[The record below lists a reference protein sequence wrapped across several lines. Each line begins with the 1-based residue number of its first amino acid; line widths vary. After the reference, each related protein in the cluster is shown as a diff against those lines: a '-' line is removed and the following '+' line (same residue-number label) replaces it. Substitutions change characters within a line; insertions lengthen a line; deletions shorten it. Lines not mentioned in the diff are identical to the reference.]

1 MEELN
6 ELEQQEMEVE
16 NTEEPIDEY
25 DIEEVG
31 LNDLHEPVDAE
42 PVDAESNDEGTEISK
57 ATVAL
62 AISAG
67 VAIGAGLYR
76 GFKYLKNKC
85 GDKEIKK
92 PTFRK
97 RLRLVT
103 VDENGNIVDQN
114 NSENE

>member
-16 NTEEPIDEY
+16 TTEEPVDEY
-25 DIEEVG
+25 DIEEVE
-31 LNDLHEPVDAE
+31 LNDLPEPVN
-42 PVDAESNDEGTEISK
+42 AESNDEETEISK

-76 GFKYLKNKC
+76 GFKHLRNKY

-92 PTFRK
+92 PSFRK

-103 VDENGNIVDQN
+103 VDENGNIVNPDN
-114 NSENE
+114 LENE

>member
-16 NTEEPIDEY
+16 TTEEPIDEY
-25 DIEEVG
+25 GIEEVG
-31 LNDLHEPVDAE
+31 LNDLHEPVD
-42 PVDAESNDEGTEISK
+42 VESNDEGTEISK

-62 AISAG
+62 EISAG

-114 NSENE
+114 NSENLEDE

>member
-6 ELEQQEMEVE
+6 ELEQQKMEVE
-16 NTEEPIDEY
+16 TTEEPVDEY
-25 DIEEVG
+25 DIEEVESS
-31 LNDLHEPVDAE
+31 DLPEPDDV
-42 PVDAESNDEGTEISK
+42 ESDEEETEISK

-76 GFKYLKNKC
+76 GFKYLKSKC

-103 VDENGNIVDQN
+103 VDENGNIVDPN
-114 NSENE
+114 NSENLEDE

>member
-31 LNDLHEPVDAE
+31 LNDLHEPVD
-42 PVDAESNDEGTEISK
+42 VESNDEGTEISK

-62 AISAG
+62 AISWSWALQRFQ
-67 VAIGAGLYR
+67 I
-76 GFKYLKNKC
+76 FEK
-85 GDKEIKK
+85 
-92 PTFRK
+92 
-97 RLRLVT
+97 
-103 VDENGNIVDQN
+103 QMW
-114 NSENE
+114 

>member
-16 NTEEPIDEY
+16 TTEEPVDEY
-25 DIEEVG
+25 DIEEV
-31 LNDLHEPVDAE
+31 
-42 PVDAESNDEGTEISK
+42 ESNDLPAPVDVESDEEETEISK

-103 VDENGNIVDQN
+103 VDENGNIVDPN
-114 NSENE
+114 NSENLEDE

>member
-6 ELEQQEMEVE
+6 ELEQQKMEVE
-16 NTEEPIDEY
+16 NTEEP
-25 DIEEVG
+25 IEEVG
-31 LNDLHEPVDAE
+31 LNDLHEPVD
-42 PVDAESNDEGTEISK
+42 VESNDEGTEISK

>member
-16 NTEEPIDEY
+16 TTEEPVDEY
-25 DIEEVG
+25 DIEEVESS
-31 LNDLHEPVDAE
+31 DLPEP
-42 PVDAESNDEGTEISK
+42 DEEETEISK

-76 GFKYLKNKC
+76 GFKYLKSKC

-103 VDENGNIVDQN
+103 VDENGNIVDPN
-114 NSENE
+114 NSENLEDE

>member
-1 MEELN
+1 MEELQD
-6 ELEQQEMEVE
+6 LEQQEMEVE
-16 NTEEPIDEY
+16 TTEEPIDEY
-25 DIEEVG
+25 DIEEVES
-31 LNDLHEPVDAE
+31 NDLPEPVD
-42 PVDAESNDEGTEISK
+42 VESDEEETEISK

-76 GFKYLKNKC
+76 GFKYLKNKY

-103 VDENGNIVDQN
+103 VDENGNIVD
-114 NSENE
+114 SEKSEDE

>member
-16 NTEEPIDEY
+16 NTEEPI
-25 DIEEVG
+25 
-31 LNDLHEPVDAE
+31 
-42 PVDAESNDEGTEISK
+42 DEGTEISK

>member
-1 MEELN
+1 MNELQD
-6 ELEQQEMEVE
+6 LEQQEMEVE
-16 NTEEPIDEY
+16 TTEEPIDEY
-25 DIEEVG
+25 VIEEVES
-31 LNDLHEPVDAE
+31 NDLPEPVD
-42 PVDAESNDEGTEISK
+42 VESDEEGTELSK
-57 ATVAL
+57 VTVAL

>member
-25 DIEEVG
+25 DIEEVES
-31 LNDLHEPVDAE
+31 NDLPAPVD
-42 PVDAESNDEGTEISK
+42 VESNDEETEISK

-62 AISAG
+62 AIIAG
-67 VAIGAGLYR
+67 VAIGAGLQR
-76 GFKYLKNKC
+76 GFKYLKIKH
-85 GDKEIKK
+85 GDKAIKK

-114 NSENE
+114 NPENE

>member
-16 NTEEPIDEY
+16 TTEEPVDEY
-25 DIEEVG
+25 DIEEV
-31 LNDLHEPVDAE
+31 
-42 PVDAESNDEGTEISK
+42 ESNDLPAPVDVESDEEETEISK

-85 GDKEIKK
+85 GDKGIKK

-103 VDENGNIVDQN
+103 VDENGNIVDPN
-114 NSENE
+114 NSENLEDE

>member
-16 NTEEPIDEY
+16 NTEEPI
-25 DIEEVG
+25 EEVG
-31 LNDLHEPVDAE
+31 LNDLHES
-42 PVDAESNDEGTEISK
+42 VDAESNDEGTEISK

>member
-16 NTEEPIDEY
+16 TTEEP
-25 DIEEVG
+25 
-31 LNDLHEPVDAE
+31 VD
-42 PVDAESNDEGTEISK
+42 VESNDEGTEISK

-114 NSENE
+114 NSENLEDE

>member
-31 LNDLHEPVDAE
+31 LNDLREPVD
-42 PVDAESNDEGTEISK
+42 VESNDEGTEISK

-85 GDKEIKK
+85 GEKEIKK

>member
-31 LNDLHEPVDAE
+31 LNDLHEPVD
-42 PVDAESNDEGTEISK
+42 VESNDEGTEISK

-67 VAIGAGLYR
+67 LYR

-85 GDKEIKK
+85 GEKEIKE

>member
-16 NTEEPIDEY
+16 TTEEPIDEY
-25 DIEEVG
+25 NIEEVESSN
-31 LNDLHEPVDAE
+31 LPEPVS
-42 PVDAESNDEGTEISK
+42 VESNEEETELSK
-57 ATVAL
+57 TTIAL

-76 GFKYLKNKC
+76 GFKYLKNKY
-85 GDKEIKK
+85 GDKEVKK

-97 RLRLVT
+97 RLRMVT
-103 VDENGNIVDQN
+103 VDENGNIVDPEQPIN
-114 NSENE
+114 

>member
-16 NTEEPIDEY
+16 TTEEPVDEY
-25 DIEEVG
+25 DIEEVESS
-31 LNDLHEPVDAE
+31 DLPEP
-42 PVDAESNDEGTEISK
+42 DEEETEISK

-76 GFKYLKNKC
+76 GFKYLKANAVT
-85 GDKEIKK
+85 KK
-92 PTFRK
+92 SRNQLLEK
-97 RLRLVT
+97 
-103 VDENGNIVDQN
+103 D
-114 NSENE
+114 